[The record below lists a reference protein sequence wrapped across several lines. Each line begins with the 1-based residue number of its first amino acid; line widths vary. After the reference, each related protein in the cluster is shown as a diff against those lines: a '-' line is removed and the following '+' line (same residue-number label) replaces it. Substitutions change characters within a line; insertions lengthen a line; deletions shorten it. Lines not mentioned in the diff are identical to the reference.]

1 TDMTASNIERFDEI
15 TGLVLGKLYENFPV
29 PIYLLVKN
37 FVDDGYKMNEALG
50 VETITKDGEFLLASI
65 SWLASSGY
73 LLYEERIHHQGFR
86 GAVLTAKGLEVLKA
100 MPASLQVGPSL
111 GEKLVVASKG
121 GTKEVLRGVVSEV
134 LSMGARY
141 ASVQLGLP
149 T

>member
-1 TDMTASNIERFDEI
+1 MTASNIERFDEI

-111 GEKLVVASKG
+111 GEKLVVASKV